1 MLARDKK
8 DRQVRY
14 KARDQKVGARFVN
27 SSNGFM
33 RSSTQGID
41 SELFFRGIGC
51 TGIHRRCLFLRS
63 SKSRNQINAE

>member
-41 SELFFRGIGC
+41 S
-51 TGIHRRCLFLRS
+51 
-63 SKSRNQINAE
+63 